1 MNRSKRTMIATLAL
15 ATVLLFGGGLASAQT
30 QQVKG
35 VINGRS
41 GATLSVQTRGSGNVV
56 VVLND
61 YTQVEDVS
69 GIFHARRKQ
78 MGVTVLEPGLQVQV
92 DGNYNAQN
100 QFVANTVKFNSKD
113 LQNATDIQAGVAPVE
128 QQEQVQQQQAATQEA
143 QIQQQEQAMAK
154 QQQEMAAAQAK
165 IAANQA
171 AIAAVNKRFGELAD
185 YNIWDEVTV
194 YFGNDKVLV
203 DEQYSSPLLAL
214 CQKALTVTGYV
225 IQVKGYA
232 SAVGAAALNQKLSQE
247 RAANVTDFLEQQC
260 QIPLTN
266 VLAPG
271 AMGTSTQIAP
281 NSTVE
286 GQAENR
292 RVVVR
297 VLQNKGIAG
306 TQAGVLIPPRSSV
319 SRGNGPG
326 SKGQKLRYTN
336 FSLAQ
341 NIGQSNITANGVG
354 NCIHSAPTSVRLH
367 SYRAQEL
374 RETASE
380 CPHGKEQSI

>member
-1 MNRSKRTMIATLAL
+1 MNRSKRAFIATLSL
-15 ATVLLFGGGLASAQT
+15 AAILLLSGVAAAQP

-41 GATLSVQTRGSGNVV
+41 GATMSVQTQGSGNVV

-69 GIFHARRKQ
+69 GLFHARRKQ

-100 QFVANTVKFNSKD
+100 QFVATAVKFNSKD

-128 QQEQVQQQQAATQEA
+128 QQEQVQQQQAAAQEA
-143 QIQQQEQAMAK
+143 QIQQQEQALTQ

-194 YFGNDKVLV
+194 YFANGKVTV
-203 DEQYSSPLLAL
+203 DPQYTAPLLKL
-214 CQKALTVTGYV
+214 CEKALTVTGYV
-225 IQVKGYA
+225 IQIKGYA
-232 SAVGAAALNQKLSQE
+232 SAVGSAALNQKLSQE
-247 RAANVTDFLEQQC
+247 RAANVTEFLEQEGQV
-260 QIPLTN
+260 PLTN
-266 VLAPG
+266 ILAPG
-271 AMGTSTQIAP
+271 AMGTSRQVAP
-281 NSTVE
+281 DTTSE

-306 TQAGVLIPPRSSV
+306 A
-319 SRGNGPG
+319 
-326 SKGQKLRYTN
+326 
-336 FSLAQ
+336 
-341 NIGQSNITANGVG
+341 
-354 NCIHSAPTSVRLH
+354 
-367 SYRAQEL
+367 
-374 RETASE
+374 
-380 CPHGKEQSI
+380 